1 MNSYDVFDHL
11 FEDTR
16 IPDRADFRKEL
27 ERRSKSCY
35 EIVRYL
41 TSRDG
46 KKIEPEVREKLLE
59 MLGEAIAR
67 PTTLG
72 MLIRSSEN
80 SCKGRKV
87 DFQTPIASLLG
98 IPIEKLFE
106 IPLHCA
112 AGMGYANDLAFCA
125 NHFDGEA
132 RVIHKNDFLWIEST
146 PVKNRSTHSYIPWW
160 VQFTMVTDSSAYISK
175 TIHQTDVK
183 IGDLL
188 LCCDRLG
195 SNNICIPAKKCV
207 NIREVEKLCLDFA
220 DPTPS
225 ERLCMS
231 LAEPLFDDNLCKEL
245 RNIGSGLEYYL
256 Y

>member
-1 MNSYDVFDHL
+1 MNSYNVFDDL

-80 SCKGRKV
+80 NCKGRKV

-98 IPIEKLFE
+98 IQIEKLFE
-106 IPLHCA
+106 IPLHCSA
-112 AGMGYANDLAFCA
+112 RMGYANDLAFCA

-132 RVIHKNDFLWIEST
+132 RVVHKNDFLWIESV
-146 PVKNRSTHSYIPWW
+146 PVKNRSAHGYIPWW
-160 VQFTMVTDSSAYISK
+160 VQFAMVTDSSAYISK
-175 TIHQTDVK
+175 QVHRTDVK

-188 LCCDRLG
+188 LCCDHLG
-195 SNNICIPAKKCV
+195 NNDICIPASKCV
-207 NIREVEKLCLDFA
+207 NISEVEKLCLDFA
-220 DPTPS
+220 NPTPS
-225 ERLCMS
+225 EKICMS
-231 LAEPLFDDNLCKEL
+231 LAEPQFDDNLCKEL

-256 Y
+256 C

>member
-1 MNSYDVFDHL
+1 MNSYNVFDDL

-46 KKIEPEVREKLLE
+46 KTIEPEVREKLLE

-72 MLIRSSEN
+72 MLIRSSEHN
-80 SCKGRKV
+80 CKGRKA

-106 IPLHCA
+106 IPLHCSA
-112 AGMGYANDLAFCA
+112 KMGYANDLAFCA
-125 NHFDGEA
+125 NNIDGEA
-132 RVIHKNDFLWIEST
+132 RIIHKNDFLWIESV
-146 PVKNRSTHSYIPWW
+146 PAKSIPASKYFPWW
-160 VQFTMVTDSSAYISK
+160 MQFTMVTDSSAYISK
-175 TIHQTDVK
+175 QIHQTDVK

-188 LCCDRLG
+188 LCCDHLG
-195 SNNICIPAKKCV
+195 NNDICIPAKKCV
-207 NIREVEKLCLDFA
+207 NISEVEKLCLDFA

-225 ERLCMS
+225 EMLCMS
-231 LAEPLFDDNLCKEL
+231 MVEPRLDENLYKEL
-245 RNIGSGLEYYL
+245 RNIGAGLEYYL
-256 Y
+256 C

>member
-16 IPDRADFRKEL
+16 IPDRVDFRKEL

-106 IPLHCA
+106 IPLHCSA
-112 AGMGYANDLAFCA
+112 RMGYANDLAFCA
-125 NHFDGEA
+125 NNTDGEA
-132 RVIHKNDFLWIEST
+132 RVVHKNDFLWIEHVPKFAT
-146 PVKNRSTHSYIPWW
+146 DYFPWW

-175 TIHQTDVK
+175 QIHQTDVK

-188 LCCDRLG
+188 LCCDHLG
-195 SNNICIPAKKCV
+195 NNNICIPAKKCV
-207 NIREVEKLCLDFA
+207 NISEVEKLCLDFA

-245 RNIGSGLEYYL
+245 RNIGAGLEYYL
-256 Y
+256 C